1 MHGPPAGPIV
11 PARQRQSASELLSW
25 QVKCACALTSPA
37 TQSTRAHIYFREK
50 SLWRI
55 RPNKW
60 AEWTKSICTQT
71 IGRKHRWAGQT
82 VRNFSIYILISK
94 NTLWR
99 VKMWWVVGKF
109 FDVTKMR
116 VNLFHFCLKWVK
128 IDIRFD
134 THENDFCF
142 THLQISPTCRFRF
155 HPLLFPVSPTCRF
168 HLLIEFINFQI
179 SPSFTWQFWAH
190 IHLWARPDFCPNPSY
205 PLLQIS
211 PTCRF
216 HQLSDFTQFHF
227 CQISPTC
234 RFHQLAGFTQ
244 FHLTI
249 LSPHSLVGSAR
260 FLPKSIVP
268 KLADFTNFWDQISPS
283 FTFVRFHQLADF
295 INFQMS
301 PSHHFQ
307 ISPTCRFHLLVVTTC
322 TCLVLWLWWLAL
334 SVFTYTSFWCTIFF
348 HPLYHRNQFSL
359 TMLCALVSPT
369 GRYNLLQ

>member
-94 NTLWR
+94 NTLWW

-134 THENDFCF
+134 THENNFCF
-142 THLQISPTCRFRF
+142 THLQISPTHR
-155 HPLLFPVSPTCRF
+155 
-168 HLLIEFINFQI
+168 I
-179 SPSFTWQFWAH
+179 
-190 IHLWARPDFCPNPSY
+190 
-205 PLLQIS
+205 
-211 PTCRF
+211 
-216 HQLSDFTQFHF
+216 HQLSD
-227 CQISPTC
+227 
-234 RFHQLAGFTQ
+234 FTQ

-249 LSPHSLVGSAR
+249 LSPHSLVGSAG

-268 KLADFTNFWDQISPS
+268 TIADFTNLQISP
-283 FTFVRFHQLADF
+283 TFRFH
-295 INFQMS
+295 
-301 PSHHFQ
+301 PVT
-307 ISPTCRFHLLVVTTC
+307 TCRFHLLVD
-322 TCLVLWLWWLAL
+322 
-334 SVFTYTSFWCTIFF
+334 FT
-348 HPLYHRNQFSL
+348 
-359 TMLCALVSPT
+359 
-369 GRYNLLQ
+369 